1 MHLQCTESQLRCHT
15 SRTRHCVSPRSSHC
29 GLAAQTGGPPP
40 VIASWR
46 RLCLPA
52 AGDVT
57 VVDRGQNDQSPA
69 ESFPSYAPDS
79 ALFLPPRWRT
89 LCPSFQAS
97 DIRMV
102 STNFVPILFHIV
114 SYCFNIVSSV
124 ANAFQYCFTPVPICS
139 NMERPQP
146 LVKQYETILQPAF
159 QIRCSQLTA
168 QCQGRTQ
175 VTRMGGRLAGGD
187 SCRWRH

>member
-69 ESFPSYAPDS
+69 ESFPSYAPGSALFQSRVVHLQCTESQLRCHTSRTRHCVSPRSSHCGLAAQTGGPPPVIASWRRLCLPAAGDVTVVDRGQNDQSPAESFPSYAPGS
-79 ALFLPPRWRT
+79 ALFLPPTWRT
-89 LCPSFQAS
+89 LCPSFYSQRYS
-97 DIRMV
+97 DG
-102 STNFVPILFHIV
+102 LH
-114 SYCFNIVSSV
+114 
-124 ANAFQYCFTPVPICS
+124 
-139 NMERPQP
+139 
-146 LVKQYETILQPAF
+146 
-159 QIRCSQLTA
+159 
-168 QCQGRTQ
+168 
-175 VTRMGGRLAGGD
+175 
-187 SCRWRH
+187 